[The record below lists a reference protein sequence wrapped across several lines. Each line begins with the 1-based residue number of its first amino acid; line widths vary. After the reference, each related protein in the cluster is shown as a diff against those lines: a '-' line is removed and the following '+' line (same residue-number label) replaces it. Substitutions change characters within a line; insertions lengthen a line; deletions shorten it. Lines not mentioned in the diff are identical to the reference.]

1 MRMWDLS
8 PRIDAELKVWPG
20 DTPPSREVL
29 CELEKG
35 ASVTLSTLRAT
46 VHLGSHVDGASHYAK
61 GAPGVEAW
69 EIERFVGP
77 CHVVEAKGER
87 GKRVGV
93 SDVIP
98 ISDVGCRMSDV
109 KGGEAERVLDWIRHP
124 RVLIKTGTYPDCRTF
139 NEDFAGLEPS
149 LIDALAA
156 RGVKLIGVD
165 TPSVDSFSSKDLP
178 AHAACYRGG
187 IAILEGLVL
196 RDVPPG
202 EYELIAL
209 PLKLAGFD
217 ASPVRAVLRG
227 T

>member
-1 MRMWDLS
+1 MKLWDLS
-8 PRIDAELKVWPG
+8 PRIDSELKVWPG
-20 DTPPSREVL
+20 DTPPTREVL

-46 VHLGSHVDGASHYAK
+46 VHLGSHVDGANHYAR

-69 EIERFVGP
+69 DIERFVGP
-77 CHVVEAKGER
+77 CHVVEARGER
-87 GKRVGV
+87 GRRVG
-93 SDVIP
+93 
-98 ISDVGCRMSDV
+98 MSDV
-109 KGGEAERVLDWIRHP
+109 TGGGALLSTVRHP
-124 RVLIKTGTYPDCRTF
+124 RVLIRTGTYPDSCAF

-149 LIDALAA
+149 LVEALAT

-178 AHAACYRGG
+178 AHAACFRGG

-202 EYELIAL
+202 EYELFAL

-217 ASPVRAVLRG
+217 ASPVRAVLRAM
-227 T
+227 